1 MQGRISDLG
10 FQDLLY
16 IPVAAL
22 QERLSFVT
30 TDPLPWKSYVLVVS
44 WTLAAF
50 ETYLL

>member
-1 MQGRISDLG
+1 MPGHTLG
-10 FQDLLY
+10 AGLQDLLY

-22 QERLSFVT
+22 QKRLSFIT

-44 WTLAAF
+44 WTIAAF